1 MGVPSDLVR
10 TLRDA
15 YEQAS
20 HGDVAV
26 RVHLFGIVNADR
38 LADVNRKELCA
49 AAGISENWATEI
61 HKGMRLSDYV
71 TLR

>member
-1 MGVPSDLVR
+1 MGTPSDLVR

-15 YEQAS
+15 YQQAP

-26 RVHLFGIVNADR
+26 RIHLFGIVHAER
-38 LADVNRKELCA
+38 LAGVNRKELCA

>member
-1 MGVPSDLVR
+1 MGIPSDLVR

-15 YEQAS
+15 YQQAP

-26 RVHLFGIVNADR
+26 RIHLFGIAHAER
-38 LADVNRKELCA
+38 LAGVNRKELCA